1 MLISLVSSI
10 FSKTAGF
17 WAANPLRRRSF
28 RVCRSH
34 GAAIAR
40 ICRWIVANP
49 AEETSVTSWSKVVGA
64 SERTIIR
71 LFPEETGMTFTRWR
85 QQARLLAAVQ
95 MLANDRPVTEIA
107 TELGY
112 DSPSAFSAMFRK
124 ALGSS
129 PTEYFRRT
137 DAD

>member
-1 MLISLVSSI
+1 
-10 FSKTAGF
+10 
-17 WAANPLRRRSF
+17 
-28 RVCRSH
+28 
-34 GAAIAR
+34 
-40 ICRWIVANP
+40 
-49 AEETSVTSWSKVVGA
+49 
-64 SERTIIR
+64 
-71 LFPEETGMTFTRWR
+71 MTFTRWR

-137 DAD
+137 DID